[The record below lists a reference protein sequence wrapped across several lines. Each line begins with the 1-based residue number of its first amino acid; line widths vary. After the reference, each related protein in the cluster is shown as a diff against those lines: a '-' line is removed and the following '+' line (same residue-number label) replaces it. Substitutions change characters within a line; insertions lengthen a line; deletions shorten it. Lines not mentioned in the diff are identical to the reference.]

1 MGFVNEQRVLQLE
14 KCCKMCV
21 PLGKGVPVAASVV
34 LEKRPKKRYVL
45 SLNITLLVL
54 NSKNKLTNID
64 LHK

>member
-1 MGFVNEQRVLQLE
+1 M
-14 KCCKMCV
+14 
-21 PLGKGVPVAASVV
+21 ASFV
-34 LEKRPKKRYVL
+34 LERRPKKHYVL